1 MRPYPI
7 AFTVDYPERLSKTST
22 GFRLLLVL
30 PILAIAALIGGY
42 TDSLDFLFRWQLAA
56 GGYLT
61 LPTALMILFRMKY
74 PRWWFDWNL
83 QLWKLSSR
91 VGIYLCLATDKYP
104 SIDEEQSVHVAADYP
119 DVSRDLNRWR
129 PLVKWFLA
137 IPHYVA
143 LLVLWSA
150 AFFAVVLAW
159 FSILLTGVY
168 PRSLFDYVVGV
179 SRWSF
184 RVGGYAFLMLTDI
197 YPPFRLSA

>member
-1 MRPYPI
+1 MPGLISYLIRGGSTLPVPRSEPGEQHHDAGSFASLSHCLYGGL
-7 AFTVDYPERLSKTST
+7 PEHLSKTST

-83 QLWKLSSR
+83 QLVKLSSR

-104 SIDEEQSVHVAADYP
+104 AIDEEQSVHVAADYP
-119 DVSRDLNRWR
+119 DVSRDLNRWL

-137 IPHYVA
+137 IPH
-143 LLVLWSA
+143 
-150 AFFAVVLAW
+150 
-159 FSILLTGVY
+159 
-168 PRSLFDYVVGV
+168 
-179 SRWSF
+179 
-184 RVGGYAFLMLTDI
+184 
-197 YPPFRLSA
+197 